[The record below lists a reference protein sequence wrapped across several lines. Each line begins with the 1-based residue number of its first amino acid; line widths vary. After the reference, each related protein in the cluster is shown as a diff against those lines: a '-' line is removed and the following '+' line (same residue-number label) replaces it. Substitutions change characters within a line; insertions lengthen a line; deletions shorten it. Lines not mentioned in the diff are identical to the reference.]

1 MWSLEVTEELNR
13 SGLNKCAKERVRER
27 VLECAVCRVF
37 YSEKDKGQTDRKK
50 VQKNPEAS
58 MIHHCAASEHKPW
71 GPNWAHNEEQSG
83 KDNRTFA

>member
-1 MWSLEVTEELNR
+1 MELVVTEELNR
-13 SGLNKCAKERVRER
+13 SGQNKWVNGESPRERER
-27 VLECAVCRVF
+27 VPECVVRRVF

-71 GPNWAHNEEQSG
+71 GPNWAHHKKQSG
-83 KDNRTFA
+83 NGQ